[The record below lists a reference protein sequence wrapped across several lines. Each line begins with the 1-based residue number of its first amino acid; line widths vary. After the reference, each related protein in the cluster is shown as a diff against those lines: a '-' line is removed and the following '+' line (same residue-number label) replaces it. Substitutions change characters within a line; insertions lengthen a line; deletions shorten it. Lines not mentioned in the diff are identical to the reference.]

1 MSDETPLSDSDLAVR
16 AQGGDKLAF
25 ETLVE
30 RHKGPLF
37 RFVRR
42 SVGNDDDAYDVVQDS
57 FVSAWLALLRF
68 DSHKSFATWLRA
80 IALNK
85 CRDYGRRQS
94 VRRRFFRFLAPKDME
109 ISGETDVLLD
119 QEQERQEAARLMALD
134 RAIAA
139 LPAFYKEPL
148 LLTTVSGLSQQDAAA
163 QLNTTP
169 KAIEMRIRR
178 ARKKLTQIMGDAETG
193 Q

>member
-1 MSDETPLSDSDLAVR
+1 MKEDAPFDSDLAADAR
-16 AQGGDKLAF
+16 EGDKLAF
-25 ETLVE
+25 ERLVA

-42 SVGNDDDAYDVVQDS
+42 STGNDDDAYDIVQDS
-57 FVSAWLALLRF
+57 FVAAWLALPRF
-68 DSHKSFATWLRA
+68 DTRRPFGAWLRA

-94 VRRRFFRFLAPKDME
+94 VRRRFLRFLAPR
-109 ISGETDVLLD
+109 GTDSPDVDAFLE
-119 QEQERQEAARLMALD
+119 QEQNQQEAARLAALD
-134 RAIAA
+134 RAIAE

-148 LLTTVSGLSQQDAAA
+148 LLTSVGGLSQADAAM
-163 QLNTTP
+163 QLSTTE

-178 ARKKLTQIMGDAETG
+178 AKKKLTQIMAANRFKD
-193 Q
+193 